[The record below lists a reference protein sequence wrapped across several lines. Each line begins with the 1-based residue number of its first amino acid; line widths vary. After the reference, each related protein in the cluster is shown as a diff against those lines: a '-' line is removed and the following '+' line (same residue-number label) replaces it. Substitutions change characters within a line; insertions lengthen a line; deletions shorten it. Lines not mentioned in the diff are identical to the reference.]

1 MKFILFC
8 PLFLT
13 PLSTLFHLYR
23 GGQFYWWR
31 KPKYPEKITDLSQVT
46 HKLYNIMLYRVLL
59 QESMLV
65 SSYWLKTKDVA
76 RIMQKYW
83 HKIFRR
89 GVWGRSNRSTGRSLP
104 EAHRL
109 YNRKGD
115 VFDYFGSAFNNMKFI
130 CYPFRH

>member
-1 MKFILFC
+1 MLKVALKTINQLNQ
-8 PLFLT
+8 PT
-13 PLSTLFHLYR
+13 S
-23 GGQFYWWR
+23 FYGR
-31 KPKYPEKITDLSQVT
+31 TKVI
-46 HKLYNIMLYRVLL
+46 

-115 VFDYFGSAFNNMKFI
+115 VFDHFGSAFDNIKFRLFCPFLTSGGRMDGWSRYLI
-130 CYPFRH
+130 CERQRALYGIKCVIRIF